1 MQVPNQKIK
10 DTVSSS
16 CNSEGGKKEKLN
28 TAGKKH
34 NNTFFSVK

>member
-10 DTVSSS
+10 DTIVHAILRG
-16 CNSEGGKKEKLN
+16 EKKEKLN